1 MESNSG
7 YSSPRNYSWA
17 AFLILVGIM
26 FLLNTTG
33 VVSWTIWM
41 YVLRFWPILIVLI
54 GVRIILGS
62 SLFARIVGMLLTIVL
77 TVGAFGVAYIQ
88 AGGEA
93 LSFLPKKVNDWVLEG
108 GSGVLNLKG
117 DVVEESEEYSFNEY
131 EDIKERSF
139 KMDVGACKF
148 TIGDEDI
155 VEHLKIDSS
164 YPKAYEAPELESSF
178 EEGILDLEFVGAST
192 KSVYL
197 FYDESKYDITF
208 GNIGIPTDLDIKLG
222 AGEGAVIL
230 EELKIKDVWAEVGA
244 GKLSM
249 DFGTDSL
256 PSGELRFS
264 VGAGQI
270 TLRIPQ
276 RVGYELTYD
285 LGVGEIKTDG
295 RDISGISGGRGKFT
309 STNFN
314 TSDIRLNIFV
324 SVGVGSF
331 NIESN

>member
-54 GVRIILGS
+54 GVRIILGN

-77 TVGAFGVAYIQ
+77 TVGALGVAYIQ
-88 AGGEA
+88 AGGQG

-108 GSGVLNLKG
+108 GSGVFNLKA
-117 DVVEESEEYSFNEY
+117 DTVQESEEYSFDEY
-131 EDIKERSF
+131 EGIKERAF

-148 TIGDEDI
+148 TIEDEDI
-155 VEHLKIDSS
+155 SKHLKIESS
-164 YPKAYEAPELESSF
+164 YPEAYKSPKLESSF
-178 EEGILDLEFVGAST
+178 EEGKLDLEFVGASA
-192 KSVYL
+192 KSVNL
-197 FYDESKYDITF
+197 FYDESEYDITF
-208 GNIGIPTDLDIKLG
+208 GKLDTSTDLDIKLG
-222 AGEGAVIL
+222 AGEGRVTL
-230 EELKIKDVWAEVGA
+230 EELKVRDVWAEVGA

-249 DFGTDSL
+249 DFGMDSL

-285 LGVGEIKTDG
+285 LGVGEIKAAG

-309 STNFN
+309 SSNFN
-314 TSDIRLNIFV
+314 TSDIKLNIFV